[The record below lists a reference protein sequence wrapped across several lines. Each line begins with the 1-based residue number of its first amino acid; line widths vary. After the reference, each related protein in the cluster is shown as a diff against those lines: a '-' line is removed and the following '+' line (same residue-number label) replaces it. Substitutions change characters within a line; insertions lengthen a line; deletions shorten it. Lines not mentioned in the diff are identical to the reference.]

1 MLLLLYHHLP
11 VINADL
17 HCQSFEMDTSLGSM
31 YSAGDLPQDP
41 FYPEEI
47 PPGPAFLD
55 TQACLCAYRKTPVSK
70 SDDAAWECIGNQ
82 TQGINTFTGG
92 KWFRPLHSATV
103 SNGSIWDSSNGPDT
117 TAPLM
122 YNAGQNSLV
131 TVNESALSPYDA
143 ACTASNQT
151 TFSTAFYRAVEEERN
166 NNTMVDAMPCYRPLA
181 MPVQIMDMETWQ
193 QNGCNEGFLCIHQTL
208 SLLLAP
214 RRPY

>member
-55 TQACLCAYRKTPVSK
+55 TQACLCAYRQTPVSK

-181 MPVQIMDMETWQ
+181 MPVQIMDLETWQ
-193 QNGCNEGFLCIHQTL
+193 QNGCNEGFLCMH
-208 SLLLAP
+208 
-214 RRPY
+214 